1 MITIA
6 YDPCNGIALRDS
18 EVMGFAY
25 SLADLSDTHEI
36 AVGNWLIID
45 AIRLAVKHGVL
56 DHKNITFDW
65 GATIDADGRLST
77 TLDIISDR
85 ILSELL

>member
-18 EVMGFAY
+18 EAMGFAY
-25 SLADLSDTHEI
+25 SLADLSGAHEI
-36 AVGNWLIID
+36 TVANWLTID

-56 DHKNITFDW
+56 DHKNIMFDW

-85 ILSELL
+85 ILSDLL